1 MGADAD
7 LRSTLGSI
15 PPGIDFD
22 HTPLAAAPPLSEAT
36 VAIVTTAALAK
47 PGEPWVEQSADYRVF
62 AADDHEVVVGHNSTN
77 FDRVGLTADLNVA
90 YPIDRLAEMA
100 ADGTIGGVGP
110 ENLSVLG
117 STFDL
122 STFRLDTGPAM
133 AQRLLAAGVDV
144 VLLTP
149 V

>member
-1 MGADAD
+1 MSADAD
-7 LRSTLGSI
+7 LRANLGQI

-22 HTPLAAAPPLSEAT
+22 TTPLAAAPPLAEAT

-47 PGEPWVEQSADYRVF
+47 PGEPWTPQTHEYRAF
-62 AADDHEVVVGHNSTN
+62 ASDDHDLVIGHDSTN

-90 YPIDRLAEMA
+90 YPIDRLAEMVA
-100 ADGTIGGVGP
+100 EGTIGSLGP
-110 ENLSVLG
+110 ENLTVLG

-133 AQRLLAAGVDV
+133 AKRLVDAGVDV